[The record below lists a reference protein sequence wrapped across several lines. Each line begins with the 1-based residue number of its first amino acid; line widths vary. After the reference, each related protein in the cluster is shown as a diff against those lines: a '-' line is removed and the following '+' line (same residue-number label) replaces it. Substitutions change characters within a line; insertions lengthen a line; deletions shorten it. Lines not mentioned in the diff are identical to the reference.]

1 VYECRNHASRYAAPG
16 PKAAGPSP
24 AQRRCNGPAAG
35 GTQKE
40 QFSIVR
46 RTDGPAVAHPL
57 PAEYS
62 GGRRWLVSCTAVAE
76 HAFLSDCAS
85 AALVTRHGSVDWLC
99 LPRFDSPPVLARL
112 LDDDAGYLAL
122 RPADPAAAA
131 AERRYLPHSLVLETT
146 WTCSHGSAG
155 WVPFALVG
163 ASRPSPGCPRVVA
176 TSGVTRIGKQVR
188 ASQTSWRA
196 AVA

>member
-1 VYECRNHASRYAAPG
+1 M
-16 PKAAGPSP
+16 
-24 AQRRCNGPAAG
+24 
-35 GTQKE
+35 
-40 QFSIVR
+40 
-46 RTDGPAVAHPL
+46 AVAHPS

-62 GGRRWLVSCTAVAE
+62 GGRRWLVSRNAVAE
-76 HAFLSDCAS
+76 HTFLSDCAS
-85 AALVTRHGSVDWLC
+85 AALVTRDGSVDWLC
-99 LPRFDSPPVLARL
+99 LPRLDSPPVLARL
-112 LDDDAGYLAL
+112 LDDDAGHLAL
-122 RPADPAAAA
+122 RPADPAAV